1 MRTWGA
7 AVLVLLSVVLVPAVA
22 RAQASIT
29 GVVQDSSGAV
39 LPGVT
44 VEAASP
50 ALIEKVRTAVSDG
63 SGQYRIIDLRP
74 GTYTVTFTLPGFNTF
89 KRDGI
94 ELTGTFTAT
103 VNAELRV
110 GELAETITVT
120 GESPIVDTQNTNQQR
135 VLTKDVL
142 DSIPAGRNATNFARL
157 IPGMTGTNDIGGSNN
172 LNLTSLAVHGGRTIS
187 QRVHIDGQAIGSAS
201 GAGESTNFQPDITS
215 TQELSVTYA
224 AGNAEQ
230 AFGGVQINLVPKE
243 GGNTFKG
250 SVFFAGANSS
260 FQGHNLTDELKA
272 QGLTATDRI
281 NVIRD
286 LNPGMGGPIMRDK
299 LWFFSAA
306 RWQATK
312 TYLAGIWLNK
322 NAGDPTK
329 WNYDPDYDNQAQLPL
344 TQWSANT
351 RLTWQIT
358 PRNKVSGFHDE
369 QGRKW
374 DQMSATRSP
383 EAPQHYDFPST
394 RLTTG
399 AYSSP
404 VTSKL
409 LIDIRANAGKQDF
422 DDRYPD
428 PSNTNGPLEFG
439 KPLPAVYKS
448 LITVTEQGGI
458 IPGLIYRGAGQ
469 SSATQPFIH
478 NRSWVFGIQGA
489 VSYVTGAHAMK
500 FGVSDAWAERDVTYN
515 AFDYNMTFRFNNGVP
530 NQLTQQ
536 ATPYRFINKIDGEF
550 GVFAQDRWTIKRLTI
565 NAGLRYDSLQ
575 MNFPESHL
583 GPGLLVPTRD
593 ITLPYTEYI
602 RWKDIQP
609 RIGVVYDLFGTGK
622 TAVKANM
629 SDYVIPQR
637 TSNDYSTMGNPVNA
651 LAQLVPRS
659 WNDSTFPVGDPRR
672 QNYWPDCDLLNP
684 LANGECGQL
693 TDVNFGKPIASTQSD
708 TDMTRGWNKRPKER
722 EYELS
727 VQHQLMPRL
736 GLDVGY
742 FRREF
747 SNFTVVDNRAVGP
760 ENYSPYSITAPV
772 DPRLPDGGGY
782 VISGLQNLNPDK
794 VGQVNN
800 LFTLAR
806 KYGDQYEHWN
816 GVDVSMNY
824 RPAPGIMVQGGT
836 STGRTSTDN
845 CEVVRAVPE
854 SAIAG
859 SSNSPLYCHVDTPY
873 LTQFKMIGTYTV
885 PKVDVLVAAT
895 VTSLPGPT
903 ITSNYVASNA
913 LIQPSLG
920 RPLSGGAANVTIGL
934 VSPGEMYGDRI
945 NSMDLRLQK
954 IFRFEDRRLNVGVD
968 IYNALNASDPVT
980 LNNNYATWLRPQ
992 QILLPR
998 FAKISV
1004 MLDF

>member
-1 MRTWGA
+1 MRTWGL
-7 AVLVLLSVVLVPAVA
+7 LVFLGLVLVPAAA
-22 RAQASIT
+22 RAQATIT
-29 GVVQDSSGAV
+29 GVVKDSSGAV

-50 ALIEKVRTAVSDG
+50 ALIEKVRTATSDG
-63 SGQYRIIDLRP
+63 TGQYRIIDLRP

-89 KRDGI
+89 RRDGI

-103 VNAELRV
+103 VNADLRV

-120 GESPIVDTQNTNQQR
+120 GESPIVDTQNTQQQR

-142 DSIPAGRNATNFARL
+142 DSIPSGRNATNFARL
-157 IPGMTGTNDIGGSNN
+157 IPGMTGNNDIGGANN
-172 LNLTSLAVHGGRTIS
+172 LNLSSLAVHGGRTIS
-187 QRVHIDGQAIGSAS
+187 QRVNIDGQAIGSAS

-224 AGNAEQ
+224 AGAAEQ
-230 AFGGVQINLVPKE
+230 AFGGVQINLVPRE
-243 GGNTFKG
+243 GGNTFRG
-250 SVFFAGANSS
+250 SFFANGANSS
-260 FQGHNLTDELKA
+260 LQDSNLTDELRA
-272 QGLTATDRI
+272 QGLTASNRI
-281 NVIRD
+281 NVIYD
-286 LNPGMGGPIMRDK
+286 INPGMGGPIKRDK

-312 TYLAGIWLNK
+312 TYLAGIWHNK

-329 WNYDPDYDNQAQLPL
+329 WTYEPDYENQAQLPL

-358 PRNKVSGFHDE
+358 PRNKVSAFHDH

-383 EAPQHYDFPST
+383 ESPQHYDFPAT

-404 VTSKL
+404 VTSRL
-409 LIDIRANAGKQDF
+409 LIDVRANAGKQDF
-422 DDRYPD
+422 DDRYPSAD
-428 PSNTNGPLEFG
+428 YTGPLEFG
-439 KPLPAVYKS
+439 KPIPSVYRS
-448 LITVTEQGGI
+448 LITVTEQGGL
-458 IPGLIYRGAGQ
+458 IPGLVYRGAGQ

-478 NRSWVFGIQGA
+478 NRSWVFGIQGT
-489 VSYVTGAHAMK
+489 VSYVTGAHAFK
-500 FGVSDAWAERDVTYN
+500 AGISDAWAERDVTYN
-515 AFDYNMTFRFNNGVP
+515 AFDHNMTFRFNNGVP

-550 GVFAQDRWTIKRLTI
+550 GAFVQDRWTIKHLTL
-565 NAGLRYDSLQ
+565 NAGVRLDTLG

-583 GPGLLVPTRD
+583 GPGLLVPNRD

-602 RWKDIQP
+602 KWRDIQP
-609 RIGVVYDLFGTGK
+609 RIGVVYDLFGNGK

-637 TSNDYSTMGNPVNA
+637 TSNDYSTLGNPVNA

-659 WNDSTFPVGDPRR
+659 WNDSFYPLGDPRR

-708 TDMTRGWNKRPKER
+708 TDMTRGWDKRPKER
-722 EYELS
+722 EYELGI
-727 VQHQLMPRL
+727 QHQLFPRL

-742 FRREF
+742 FRREY
-747 SNFTVVDNRAVGP
+747 SNFTATDNRAVGP
-760 ENYSPYSITAPV
+760 EDYSSFSITAPV
-772 DPRLPDGGGY
+772 DPRLPNGGGY
-782 VISGLQNLNPDK
+782 VISGLQNLNPNK
-794 VGQVNN
+794 VGQVNT

-806 KYGDQYEHWN
+806 KYGEQYEHWN
-816 GVDVSMNY
+816 GVDVNVNY
-824 RPAPGIMVQGGT
+824 RPAPGILLQGGT

-845 CEVVRAVPE
+845 CEVVRALPE
-854 SAIAG
+854 SAPAG
-859 SSNSPLYCHVDTPY
+859 SGNSPLYCHVDTPFQ
-873 LTQFKMIGTYTV
+873 TQLKLIGTYTV
-885 PKVDVLVAAT
+885 PKIDVLVAAT
-895 VTSLPGPT
+895 VTSLPGPS
-903 ITSNYVASNA
+903 INANFVASNA
-913 LIQPSLG
+913 VIQPSLG
-920 RPLSGGAANVTIGL
+920 RPLSGGAANVTINL
-934 VSPGEMYGDRI
+934 VSPGELYGDRI

-954 IFRFEDRRLNVGVD
+954 IFRIDGRRINVGLDV
-968 IYNALNASDPVT
+968 YNALNSSDAVT
-980 LNNNYATWLRPQ
+980 LNPNYTRLGVPQ

-998 FAKISV
+998 FAKLGV
-1004 MLDF
+1004 QLDF